1 MIDKD
6 TVKLS
11 IIIPCYNEKN
21 TIAEIIDQILQ
32 LNKIKKQIIVVDDKS
47 NDGSEQI
54 IKKYE
59 SKKKIEAIYHDFNQ
73 GKGASII
80 SAKRLING
88 TNEISVTDSTTTF
101 GTNLVLPNNVNIG
114 SVGKSDAITIST
126 AGIAKMIKQLADDKL
141 KVKLALSLHAANDE
155 KRNKIESEIIL
166 IAFDLNKSSDL
177 FKSDPERYQVILNT
191 QRFIRDIDQLHL
203 IDGDGN
209 LIRSAGN
216 SVYKKIENRAMQMV
230 INDDRPLKIINTF
243 ENKSAAVVRLS
254 NYENTYLYVLK
265 YIDKNISNYLIK
277 SEEAVN
283 FYYTVENQNLGIR
296 ISFAIIYITL
306 VTLLLF
312 LSITIAIRF
321 SSRFFISINNL
332 ITASEKIGKG
342 NLDTKVPDLKADI
355 EMERLN
361 KNFNSMIDRLKNQQ
375 EKLLT
380 NERHE
385 AWENVARK
393 LAHEIKNPLTP
404 IQLTIDNLKTKYLP
418 NIENEKQEKY
428 LNNLKTILKQIKQI
442 ENLVNEFSDF
452 ARMPK
457 PLFKPNNLNVV
468 IKENINLVNKFDSSV
483 KIRLVN
489 HLSKDVIIKFDN
501 EQFNRLFFNLIKNS
515 VESIQEKAEKDSK
528 TDKNI
533 DIEIRQRRDY
543 ININIV
549 DTGTGFKNKKTK
561 DIIKPYFTT
570 KEKGT
575 GLGLSIVD
583 KIISD
588 HEGSIKFL
596 NHKNGAKI
604 QIIIPYKK

>member
-1 MIDKD
+1 M
-6 TVKLS
+6 
-11 IIIPCYNEKN
+11 
-21 TIAEIIDQILQ
+21 
-32 LNKIKKQIIVVDDKS
+32 
-47 NDGSEQI
+47 
-54 IKKYE
+54 
-59 SKKKIEAIYHDFNQ
+59 
-73 GKGASII
+73 
-80 SAKRLING
+80 
-88 TNEISVTDSTTTF
+88 
-101 GTNLVLPNNVNIG
+101 
-114 SVGKSDAITIST
+114 
-126 AGIAKMIKQLADDKL
+126 
-141 KVKLALSLHAANDE
+141 
-155 KRNKIESEIIL
+155 L
-166 IAFDLNKSSDL
+166 IAFDLNKYAEL
-177 FKSDPERYQVILNT
+177 YNSDPDRYQLILNT
-191 QRFIRDIDQLHL
+191 QRFLRDIDQLHL
-203 IDGDGN
+203 IDKDGK
-209 LIRSAGN
+209 LLRSAAN
-216 SVYKKIENRAMQMV
+216 SVYKKIEDRAMEMV
-230 INDDRPLKIINTF
+230 KDDDRPLKIINTF

-254 NYENTYLYVLK
+254 NYENTFLYVLK

-332 ITASEKIGKG
+332 ITASENIGKG
-342 NLDTKVPDLKADI
+342 NLNTKVPDIKADI

-361 KNFNSMIDRLKNQQ
+361 KNFNLMIDRLKNQQ

-418 NIENEKQEKY
+418 NGETLDKEKY
-428 LNNLKTILKQIKQI
+428 LNNLKTIIKQIKQI

-457 PLFKPNNLNVV
+457 PLFKPNNLNQV
-468 IKENINLVNKFDSSV
+468 INDNINLVNKLDNSIQ
-483 KIRLVN
+483 IRLIN
-489 HLSKDVIIKFDN
+489 HLAKEVILKFDN

-515 VESIQEKAEKDSK
+515 LESIQEKVTKDSK
-528 TDKNI
+528 IDKNI

-596 NHKNGAKI
+596 NHKKGAKI
-604 QIIIPYKK
+604 QIIIPYKI

>member
-1 MIDKD
+1 MFALLKRN
-6 TVKLS
+6 LF
-11 IIIPCYNEKN
+11 
-21 TIAEIIDQILQ
+21 
-32 LNKIKKQIIVVDDKS
+32 IIVIFILTISLGFLTFLTFINKS
-47 NDGSEQI
+47 FIKLNEDSLEILLISNIALVLLFFVLIFIDIKNSIRNNINVRGSVANRKYI
-54 IKKYE
+54 ISFALFTLIPSLLIAIFSLFIFSFALEKYFD
-59 SKKKIEAIYHDFNQ
+59 KKI
-73 GKGASII
+73 
-80 SAKRLING
+80 
-88 TNEISVTDSTTTF
+88 TTA
-101 GTNLVLPNNVNIG
+101 VNN
-114 SVGKSDAITIST
+114 SYE
-126 AGIAKMIKQLADDKL
+126 IAKNY
-141 KVKLALSLHAANDE
+141 VDE
-155 KRNKIESEIIL
+155 KRNKIESEIVL
-166 IAFDLNKSSDL
+166 IAFDLNKYSEL
-177 FKSDPERYQVILNT
+177 YKSDPERYQIILNT
-191 QRFIRDIDQLHL
+191 QRFLRDIDQLHL
-203 IDGDGN
+203 INKDGKL
-209 LIRSAGN
+209 LISAAN
-216 SVYKKIENRAMQMV
+216 SDYKKIEDRAMQMV
-230 INDDRPLKIINTF
+230 RNDDRPLKIINTF

-254 NYENTYLYVLK
+254 NYDNTFLYVLK
-265 YIDKNISNYLIK
+265 NIDKNISNYLIE
-277 SEEAVN
+277 SEEAIN

-296 ISFAIIYITL
+296 ISFAIIYVTL

-332 ITASEKIGKG
+332 ITASESIGRG

-361 KNFNSMIDRLKNQQ
+361 KNFNSMIERLKNQQ

-418 NIENEKQEKY
+418 NVENERQEKY

-457 PLFKPNNLNVV
+457 PLFKPNNLNNV
-468 IKENINLVNKFDSSV
+468 INENISLVSKFDNSV

-489 HLSKDVIIKFDN
+489 HLPKEVVLSFDN

-528 TDKNI
+528 TSKNI

-596 NHKNGAKI
+596 NHKYGAKI

>member
-1 MIDKD
+1 MFSLLKRNLFIIVIFILTISLAFITFLTFIDKSFI
-6 TVKLS
+6 KLNEDNLEILLITNIILVLIFFVLIFIDIKNS
-11 IIIPCYNEKN
+11 IKNNINVRGSIANRKYIISFALFTLIPSLLIAVFSLFIFSFALDKYFNEKITSAVN
-21 TIAEIIDQILQ
+21 
-32 LNKIKKQIIVVDDKS
+32 NS
-47 NDGSEQI
+47 
-54 IKKYE
+54 YE
-59 SKKKIEAIYHDFNQ
+59 
-73 GKGASII
+73 
-80 SAKRLING
+80 
-88 TNEISVTDSTTTF
+88 
-101 GTNLVLPNNVNIG
+101 
-114 SVGKSDAITIST
+114 
-126 AGIAKMIKQLADDKL
+126 IAKNY
-141 KVKLALSLHAANDE
+141 VDE
-155 KRNKIESEIIL
+155 KRNKIESEIVL
-166 IAFDLNKSSDL
+166 IAFDLNKYSNL
-177 FKSDPERYQVILNT
+177 YETNPERFQLIINT
-191 QRFIRDIDQLHL
+191 QRYLRDIDQLHL
-203 IDGDGN
+203 INGEGN
-209 LIRSAGN
+209 LILSAAETK
-216 SVYKKIENRAMQMV
+216 YKKIEDRAMKMV
-230 INDDRPLKIINTF
+230 KNDDRPLKIINTF
-243 ENKSAAVVRLS
+243 ENKSAAVIRLS
-254 NYENTYLYVLK
+254 NFENTFLYVLK
-265 YIDKNISNYLIK
+265 YFDKNISNYLIE

-296 ISFAIIYITL
+296 ISFAIIYVTL

-332 ITASEKIGKG
+332 ITASESIGKG

-418 NIENEKQEKY
+418 NIENERQEKY

-457 PLFKPNNLNVV
+457 PLFQLNNLNNV
-468 IKENINLVNKFDSSV
+468 INENISLVNKFDGSI

-489 HLSKDVIIKFDN
+489 HLSKDVVLNFDN

-528 TDKNI
+528 TVKNI

-543 ININIV
+543 INVNIV
-549 DTGTGFKNKKTK
+549 DTGIGFKNKKTK

-604 QIIIPYKK
+604 QIIIPYKNNAS

>member
-1 MIDKD
+1 MFALLKRN
-6 TVKLS
+6 LF
-11 IIIPCYNEKN
+11 
-21 TIAEIIDQILQ
+21 
-32 LNKIKKQIIVVDDKS
+32 IIVIFLLTISLGFLTFLTFINKSFIKLNEDNLEILLISNICLVLLFFVLIFIDIKNSIKNNINVRGSVANRKYIVSFALFTLIPSLLIAVFSLFIFSFALDKYF
-47 NDGSEQI
+47 D
-54 IKKYE
+54 
-59 SKKKIEAIYHDFNQ
+59 KKI
-73 GKGASII
+73 
-80 SAKRLING
+80 
-88 TNEISVTDSTTTF
+88 TTA
-101 GTNLVLPNNVNIG
+101 VNN
-114 SVGKSDAITIST
+114 SYE
-126 AGIAKMIKQLADDKL
+126 IAKNYL
-141 KVKLALSLHAANDE
+141 DE

-166 IAFDLNKSSDL
+166 IAFDLNKSFEL

-457 PLFKPNNLNVV
+457 PLFKPNNLNGV

-489 HLSKDVIIKFDN
+489 HLSKDAIIKFDN

-515 VESIQEKAEKDSK
+515 VESIQEKAIKDSK
-528 TDKNI
+528 TVKNI

-543 ININIV
+543 INVNIV

-604 QIIIPYKK
+604 QIVIPYSK

>member
-1 MIDKD
+1 MFALLKRNLFIIVIFILTISLAFITFLTFIDKSFI
-6 TVKLS
+6 KLNEDNLEILLISNIVLVLIFFILIFIDIKNS
-11 IIIPCYNEKN
+11 IKNNINVRGSVANRKYIISFALFTLIPSLLIAVFSLFIFSFALDKYFNEKITSAVN
-21 TIAEIIDQILQ
+21 
-32 LNKIKKQIIVVDDKS
+32 NS
-47 NDGSEQI
+47 
-54 IKKYE
+54 YE
-59 SKKKIEAIYHDFNQ
+59 
-73 GKGASII
+73 
-80 SAKRLING
+80 
-88 TNEISVTDSTTTF
+88 
-101 GTNLVLPNNVNIG
+101 
-114 SVGKSDAITIST
+114 
-126 AGIAKMIKQLADDKL
+126 IAKNY
-141 KVKLALSLHAANDE
+141 VDE

-166 IAFDLNKSSDL
+166 IAFDLNKYFEL
-177 FKSDPERYQVILNT
+177 FKSNPERYQLILNT
-191 QRFIRDIDQLHL
+191 QRYLRDIDQLHL
-203 IDGDGN
+203 INGEGN
-209 LIRSAGN
+209 LIVSAAELP
-216 SVYKKIENRAMQMV
+216 YKKIEDRAMKMV
-230 INDDRPLKIINTF
+230 LNDDRPLKITNTF
-243 ENKSAAVVRLS
+243 ENKSAAVVRLT
-254 NYENTYLYVLK
+254 NYEDTFLYVIK
-265 YIDKNISNYLIK
+265 FIDKNISNYLIK

-332 ITASEKIGKG
+332 ITASESIGKG

-418 NIENEKQEKY
+418 NIENQKKEKY

-457 PLFKPNNLNVV
+457 PLFKSNNLNII

-483 KIRLVN
+483 KIRLIN
-489 HLSKDVIIKFDN
+489 HLSKDAILKFDN
-501 EQFNRLFFNLIKNS
+501 EQLNRLFFNLIKNS
-515 VESIQEKAEKDSK
+515 VESIQEKALKDSK
-528 TDKNI
+528 IDKNI
-533 DIEIRQRRDY
+533 DIEIRQIRDY
-543 ININIV
+543 ININII

-596 NHKNGAKI
+596 NHKMGAKI
-604 QIIIPYKK
+604 RIIFPYKK

>member
-1 MIDKD
+1 MFALLKRNLFIIVIFILTISLAFITFLTFIDKSFI
-6 TVKLS
+6 KLNEDNLEILMISNIILVLIFFVLIFIDIKNS
-11 IIIPCYNEKN
+11 IKNNINVRGSVANRKYIISFGLFTLIPSLLIAIFSLFIFSFALDKYFNEKITTAVN
-21 TIAEIIDQILQ
+21 
-32 LNKIKKQIIVVDDKS
+32 NS
-47 NDGSEQI
+47 
-54 IKKYE
+54 YE
-59 SKKKIEAIYHDFNQ
+59 
-73 GKGASII
+73 
-80 SAKRLING
+80 
-88 TNEISVTDSTTTF
+88 
-101 GTNLVLPNNVNIG
+101 
-114 SVGKSDAITIST
+114 
-126 AGIAKMIKQLADDKL
+126 IAKNY
-141 KVKLALSLHAANDE
+141 VDE
-155 KRNKIESEIIL
+155 KRNKIESEIVL
-166 IAFDLNKSSDL
+166 IAFDLNKYSELYSSNPDR
-177 FKSDPERYQVILNT
+177 FQQIINT
-191 QRFIRDIDQLHL
+191 QRYLRDIDQLHL
-203 IDGDGN
+203 INGEGQ
-209 LIRSAGN
+209 LILSAADIK
-216 SVYKKIENRAMQMV
+216 YKKIEDRAMKMV
-230 INDDRPLKIINTF
+230 KNDDRPLKIINTF
-243 ENKSAAVVRLS
+243 ENKSAAVIRLS
-254 NYENTYLYVLK
+254 NFDNTFLYVLK
-265 YIDKNISNYLIK
+265 YFDKDISNYLIE

-296 ISFAIIYITL
+296 ISFAIIYVTL

-332 ITASEKIGKG
+332 ISASESIGKG

-418 NIENEKQEKY
+418 NIENERKEKY
-428 LNNLKTILKQIKQI
+428 LNNLKTILKQINQI

-457 PLFKPNNLNVV
+457 PLFKPNNLDSV
-468 IKENINLVNKFDSSV
+468 IKDNINLVNKFDSSV

-489 HLSKDVIIKFDN
+489 HLSKEVVLNFDN

-515 VESIQEKAEKDSK
+515 VESIQEKVEKDSK
-528 TDKNI
+528 TVKNI

-588 HEGSIKFL
+588 HGGSIKFL
-596 NHKNGAKI
+596 NHQSGAKI
-604 QIIIPYKK
+604 QIIIPYIK

>member
-1 MIDKD
+1 MFALLKRNLFIIVIFILTISLAFITFLTFIDKSFI
-6 TVKLS
+6 KLNEDNLEILMISNIILVLIFFVLIFIDIKNS
-11 IIIPCYNEKN
+11 IKNNINVRGSVANRKYIISFGLFTLIPSLLIAIFSLFIFSFALDKYFNEKITTAVN
-21 TIAEIIDQILQ
+21 
-32 LNKIKKQIIVVDDKS
+32 NS
-47 NDGSEQI
+47 
-54 IKKYE
+54 YE
-59 SKKKIEAIYHDFNQ
+59 
-73 GKGASII
+73 
-80 SAKRLING
+80 
-88 TNEISVTDSTTTF
+88 
-101 GTNLVLPNNVNIG
+101 
-114 SVGKSDAITIST
+114 
-126 AGIAKMIKQLADDKL
+126 IAKNY
-141 KVKLALSLHAANDE
+141 VDE
-155 KRNKIESEIIL
+155 KRNKIESEIVL
-166 IAFDLNKSSDL
+166 IAFDLNKYSELYSSNPDR
-177 FKSDPERYQVILNT
+177 FQQIINT
-191 QRFIRDIDQLHL
+191 QRYLRDIDQLHL
-203 IDGDGN
+203 INGEGQ
-209 LIRSAGN
+209 LILSAADIK
-216 SVYKKIENRAMQMV
+216 YKKIEDRAMKMV
-230 INDDRPLKIINTF
+230 KNDDRPLKIINTF
-243 ENKSAAVVRLS
+243 ENKSAAVIRLS
-254 NYENTYLYVLK
+254 NFDNTFLYVLK
-265 YIDKNISNYLIK
+265 YFDKDISNYLIE

-296 ISFAIIYITL
+296 ISFAIIYVTL

-332 ITASEKIGKG
+332 IAASESIGKG

-418 NIENEKQEKY
+418 NIENERKEKY
-428 LNNLKTILKQIKQI
+428 LNNLKTILKQINQI

-457 PLFKPNNLNVV
+457 PLFKPNNLDSV
-468 IKENINLVNKFDSSV
+468 IKDNINLVNKFDSSV

-489 HLSKDVIIKFDN
+489 HLSKEVVLNFDN

-515 VESIQEKAEKDSK
+515 VESIQEKVEKDSK
-528 TDKNI
+528 TVKNI

-543 ININIV
+543 ININII
-549 DTGTGFKNKKTK
+549 DTGTGFKNKTTK

-604 QIIIPYKK
+604 QIIIPYNK

>member
-1 MIDKD
+1 MFALLKRN
-6 TVKLS
+6 LF
-11 IIIPCYNEKN
+11 
-21 TIAEIIDQILQ
+21 
-32 LNKIKKQIIVVDDKS
+32 IIVIFLLTISLGFLTFLTFINKSFIKLNEDNLEILLISNICLVLLFFVLIFIDIKNSIKNNINVRGSVANRKYIVSFALFTLIPSLLIAVFSLFIFSFALDKYF
-47 NDGSEQI
+47 D
-54 IKKYE
+54 
-59 SKKKIEAIYHDFNQ
+59 KKI
-73 GKGASII
+73 
-80 SAKRLING
+80 
-88 TNEISVTDSTTTF
+88 TTA
-101 GTNLVLPNNVNIG
+101 VNN
-114 SVGKSDAITIST
+114 SYE
-126 AGIAKMIKQLADDKL
+126 IAKNYL
-141 KVKLALSLHAANDE
+141 DE

-166 IAFDLNKSSDL
+166 IAFDLNKSFEL

-332 ITASEKIGKG
+332 ISASEKIGKG

-457 PLFKPNNLNVV
+457 PLFKPNNLNGV

-483 KIRLVN
+483 KIRLFN
-489 HLSKDVIIKFDN
+489 HLSKDAIIKFDN

-515 VESIQEKAEKDSK
+515 VESIQEKAIKDSK
-528 TDKNI
+528 TVKNI

-543 ININIV
+543 INVNIV

-604 QIIIPYKK
+604 QIVIPYSK